1 MSRARLELN
10 CQTEDHGLLM
20 KEIHQSNLLSQKRL
34 PHQSSPL
41 GTLSETKSREAD
53 LPRTICPMS
62 AADSTLLVLLAGSTC
77 LGIIA
82 LVWGKLSSKLRVRGV
97 SGLTSRLV
105 PPVPCKN
112 CRFFAQNKYLH
123 CAVHPATV
131 LTPQAANCSDYYGPE
146 ESDWQS
152 SAQCSG
158 HKNQLSCN

>member
-1 MSRARLELN
+1 
-10 CQTEDHGLLM
+10 M

-34 PHQSSPL
+34 PHQSFPL
-41 GTLSETKSREAD
+41 VTLSETTSREAD
-53 LPRTICPMS
+53 LPRTIGQIS
-62 AADSTLLVLLAGSTC
+62 SYDLTGLLLLSWSTC
-77 LGIIA
+77 LGIIC
-82 LVWGKLSSKLRVRGV
+82 LFLWKLCSKRVVGGV

-105 PPVPCKN
+105 PPVPCRN

-131 LTPQAANCSDYYGPE
+131 LTPQAANCSDYCDPE

-158 HKNQLSCN
+158 HKNQ

>member
-1 MSRARLELN
+1 
-10 CQTEDHGLLM
+10 M

-34 PHQSSPL
+34 PHQSFPL
-41 GTLSETKSREAD
+41 VTLSETTSREAD
-53 LPRTICPMS
+53 LPRTTGQIS
-62 AADSTLLVLLAGSTC
+62 SYDLTGLLLLSWSTC
-77 LGIIA
+77 LGIIC
-82 LVWGKLSSKLRVRGV
+82 LFLWKFCSKRGVGEV

-131 LTPQAANCSDYYGPE
+131 LTPQAANCSDYCGPE

-152 SAQCSG
+152 LAQCSG
-158 HKNQLSCN
+158 NKN